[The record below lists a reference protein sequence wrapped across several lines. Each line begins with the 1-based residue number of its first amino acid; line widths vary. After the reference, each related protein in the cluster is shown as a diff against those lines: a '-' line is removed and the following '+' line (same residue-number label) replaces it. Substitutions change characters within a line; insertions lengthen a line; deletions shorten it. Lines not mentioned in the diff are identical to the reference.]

1 MTRLAL
7 IGTIGAVIIAAILG
21 LIYAISQQDVDE
33 PGEPPAVAAPAEPA
47 ASTGAPSGQA
57 TPDAAAATTPGE
69 VPAGETAM
77 GETATGGNAAP
88 QVAANPAAT
97 APAAAPLVTP
107 SFDVVRV
114 NPNGDAVVAGRAAPG
129 STITLLDGD
138 KPIGTADTDDR
149 GEWVLLPDSAIAPG
163 EHRFSVQAKT
173 DNGPV
178 VPSDKMVIVVVPK
191 PAENI
196 AGQPVTAPS
205 GALAIEVPKSGEGAT
220 RLLNAPDGGQGE
232 GAPSARSDLAL
243 DAIDYTPNGH
253 VVLSGR
259 AKSSGDLIIYLDN
272 QPMGSAKADAGGL
285 WAFTA
290 TTPVSPGDHEL
301 RIDLVGEGAKVE
313 SRLKTPFA
321 QPDFADLKLDGRNI
335 VVQPGNSL
343 WRLARRSYGN
353 GVMYTVIFEANK
365 DRIADPDLIY
375 PGHVFTVPAGQ
386 N

>member
-7 IGTIGAVIIAAILG
+7 IGTIGLVIISAILG

-33 PGEPPAVAAPAEPA
+33 PAEPPAAAAPASTDAPA
-47 ASTGAPSGQA
+47 ANAQPAATPAQPAPSAADA
-57 TPDAAAATTPGE
+57 TPAPVVAPNPAAQTQVAAAAKII
-69 VPAGETAM
+69 
-77 GETATGGNAAP
+77 
-88 QVAANPAAT
+88 
-97 APAAAPLVTP
+97 TP

-114 NPNGDAVVAGRAAPG
+114 NPNGDAVVAGRAQPG
-129 STITLLDGD
+129 ATVTLMDGD
-138 KPIGTADTDDR
+138 KAIGTADADDR

-163 EHRFSVQAKT
+163 EHRFSVRAKA
-173 DNGPV
+173 DNGPAV
-178 VPSDKMVIVVVPK
+178 DSDKMVIVVVPK

-196 AGQPVTAPS
+196 AGQPVTRPS
-205 GALAIEVPKSGEGAT
+205 GALAIEVPKTGEGAT
-220 RLLNAPDGGQGE
+220 RLLNAPEGGKGE
-232 GAPSARSDLAL
+232 DAATAKTDLAL
-243 DAIDYTPNGH
+243 DAIDYTPDGH

-259 AKSSGDLIIYLDN
+259 TRPDGNLILYLDN
-272 QPMGSAKADAGGL
+272 QPIGSAKANADGL

-290 TTPVSPGDHEL
+290 KDAVPPGDHEL

-313 SRLKTPFA
+313 ARLKTPFA

-343 WRLARRSYGN
+343 WRIARRSYGD

-365 DRIADPDLIY
+365 DRIVDPDLIY
-375 PGHVFTVPAGQ
+375 PGQVFNLPTGA

>member
-21 LIYAISQQDVDE
+21 LIYAISQQDVDD
-33 PGEPPAVAAPAEPA
+33 PGVPPA
-47 ASTGAPSGQA
+47 ASAPVVPPAPASAPAGPAASDAASA
-57 TPDAAAATTPGE
+57 TPPAATTG
-69 VPAGETAM
+69 T
-77 GETATGGNAAP
+77 TATDEGAAP
-88 QVAANPAAT
+88 QVAANPAAQ

-129 STITLLDGD
+129 SKITLLDGD
-138 KPIGTADTDDR
+138 KAIGTADTDDR

-173 DNGPV
+173 DTGPV

-196 AGQPVTAPS
+196 AGQPVTEPS

-220 RLLNAPDGGQGE
+220 RLLNAPEGGKGD
-232 GAPSARSDLAL
+232 GAPSAKSDLAL

-290 TTPVSPGDHEL
+290 TAQVSPGDHEL

-313 SRLKTPFA
+313 TRLKTPFA

-375 PGHVFTVPAGQ
+375 PGQIFTVPAGQ

>member
-21 LIYAISQQDVDE
+21 LIYAISQQDADE
-33 PGEPPAVAAPAEPA
+33 PTEPPAVAMSASTEQPA
-47 ASTGAPSGQA
+47 AATSGGESSGAEAPEPNAASGAASEALAVQVQPNPA
-57 TPDAAAATTPGE
+57 AQTQIAAAAKT
-69 VPAGETAM
+69 VM
-77 GETATGGNAAP
+77 
-88 QVAANPAAT
+88 
-97 APAAAPLVTP
+97 P

-114 NPNGDAVVAGRAAPG
+114 NPNGDAVVAGRAEPG
-129 STITLLDGD
+129 ATVTLLDGD

-149 GEWVLLPDSAIAPG
+149 GEWVLLPDSAVAPG
-163 EHRFSVQAKT
+163 EHRFSVRAKT
-173 DNGPV
+173 DTGPV
-178 VPSDKMVIVVVPK
+178 VESDKVVIVVVPK

-205 GALAIEVPKSGEGAT
+205 GALAIEVPKTGEGAT
-220 RLLNAPDGGQGE
+220 RLLNAPEGGKGE
-232 GAPSARSDLAL
+232 GGATAKTDLAL
-243 DAIDYTPNGH
+243 DAIDYTPDGH

-259 AKSSGDLIIYLDN
+259 AKPGGDLIIYLDN
-272 QPMGSAKADAGGL
+272 QPLGSVKANAEGL

-290 TTPVSPGDHEL
+290 GAAVSSGDHEM
-301 RIDLVGEGAKVE
+301 RIDLVGEGAKVQA
-313 SRLKTPFA
+313 RLKTPFA

-375 PGHVFTVPAGQ
+375 PGQVFTLPANQ